1 MIKIVRGPLKEL
13 LPFIVNIE
21 QLFVIFVTC
30 IKIISKT
37 TWPNLTKLGH
47 NHNTRVSILKKK
59 CLMTPPT
66 NEDGRHQ

>member
-1 MIKIVRGPLKEL
+1 MFSKVRSTNKSAWIVRGPLKEL

-47 NHNTRVSILKKK
+47 NHNTRVSILKKSV
-59 CLMTPPT
+59 
-66 NEDGRHQ
+66 